1 MEEKPVY
8 PDQFYKINE
17 GDITMGTTPTAEVVK
32 GKLITGWTIED
43 EDLVKILNSETLE
56 DPKLV
61 KIAKDLGD
69 YEAEIKDLLLQF
81 KYVFIFTYKD
91 MKGIP
96 PYVCEHKIE
105 LQPETKPIRQM
116 RYRMNP
122 NYTTKVKNNLTNT
135 WKPDLYTPLIKR
147 NGCHLL

>member
-69 YEAEIKDLLLQF
+69 Y
-81 KYVFIFTYKD
+81 
-91 MKGIP
+91 
-96 PYVCEHKIE
+96 
-105 LQPETKPIRQM
+105 
-116 RYRMNP
+116 
-122 NYTTKVKNNLTNT
+122 
-135 WKPDLYTPLIKR
+135 
-147 NGCHLL
+147 